1 MPEKLKASIEDR
13 ISAPPPHSDGA
24 PTPRRSPS
32 LARQIL
38 GPTRSVYGA
47 ATKPEPAPL
56 EVTGSASSLH
66 ENRHRSNSPPIS
78 IPRHSFLEPVPSV
91 APMTSFSDGALT
103 ISDQN
108 QYNMSNQFNF
118 DNSRPY
124 LSPTPPH
131 IIQRQEEIDWETHQV
146 GFGIMPNFNQQVSI
160 SYSGMGQTIEMNE
173 ILSAE
178 GGDWGGVVPSQTS
191 WQGHVL

>member
-1 MPEKLKASIEDR
+1 
-13 ISAPPPHSDGA
+13 
-24 PTPRRSPS
+24 
-32 LARQIL
+32 
-38 GPTRSVYGA
+38 
-47 ATKPEPAPL
+47 
-56 EVTGSASSLH
+56 
-66 ENRHRSNSPPIS
+66 
-78 IPRHSFLEPVPSV
+78 
-91 APMTSFSDGALT
+91 MTNFSDGALT

-173 ILSAE
+173 MLSGE